1 MARRS
6 IEVPGL
12 HHGGLPIPPASVV
25 GNLLMSSGISPLD
38 PATGTVPA
46 GVDEQV
52 ELVFAN
58 VRRVLD
64 AAGGTPD
71 DVVKCTVYVRDKSI
85 RPVIDKYWLELFPDS
100 ASRPARHTL
109 RQDLAEV
116 LHIQLEIIA
125 VLGEG

>member
-1 MARRS
+1 MTRRS

-12 HHGGLPIPPASVV
+12 NHGGLPIPQACVV
-25 GNLLMSSGISPLD
+25 GNILVSGGISPVD
-38 PATGTVPA
+38 PSTGSVPEGA
-46 GVDEQV
+46 DEQV

-64 AAGGTPD
+64 AAGGGPQ
-71 DVVKCTVYVRDKSI
+71 DVVKCTVFVRDKAI
-85 RPVIDKYWLELFPDS
+85 RPVIDKHWLELFPDQ

-109 RQDLAEV
+109 RTDLAGP
-116 LHIQLEIIA
+116 LHIQLEITA